1 MQYLFRQTYNLN
13 TSLNKAEVVLLE
25 PETDLGRLYAKYL
38 RDASYNVFQA
48 LLSDLHQILA
58 EVEPKALVY
67 SSNLDSQAIIKQ
79 VTSIRRLYPNLH
91 IITLSNHSEPID
103 VASWMEAGISA
114 HINKKLSRPQDI
126 VAALDQIFS
135 SN

>member
-25 PETDLGRLYAKYL
+25 PELDLGRLYAKHL
-38 RDASYNVFQA
+38 RDADYNVFQA
-48 LLSDLHQILA
+48 MVSDLHQILA
-58 EVEPKALVY
+58 EVEPKALIY
-67 SSNLDSQAIIKQ
+67 SSNLEPQTIIKHI
-79 VTSIRRLYPNLH
+79 TSIRKLYPSLH
-91 IITLSNHSEPID
+91 IITLSNHNEPID

-126 VAALDQIFS
+126 VVALDQIFS